1 MCPLLQIFGLTHYT
15 LSTGKQKQKQI
26 KINIPFP
33 SSQIYT
39 GWLKRVD
46 GSGLES
52 FKFHRKVE
60 EAKQPS
66 WLDDNSP
73 VSERSVSAST
83 TTERREEEKGSSG
96 NLKSSFDEFL
106 PVFLKKSFGI
116 LCFRPLPPMLG
127 NGQSLDLFK
136 LYLNVRERGGLEK
149 VSKTG
154 QWDSVALEC
163 GVDSTSA
170 PALKLVYVKYL
181 GTLDKS
187 LQRVVRGEG
196 SERGV
201 SESGLDILEEL
212 FMDLESD
219 LKGLLSGIADDKK
232 KDGAVT
238 SVELKKKEFDFENG
252 GKFARLDEVGGLVKL
267 NGDAKDGEKTS
278 AADDGGKRGFA
289 IFNVEGMPDG
299 VDNLF
304 EVGITEERRIED
316 GDMHLDSSSRKEDL
330 VGNKRRRESYLGM
343 LNWINRVA
351 KDPCDPAIGFLPDK
365 SKWKYYANDLVWKRV
380 LLVREAML
388 SKRNSES
395 NDQHLILQKKQK
407 MHPVLYDDQ
416 IGSERQRFS
425 QRLLSAKDSLKK
437 SAAWNFSGSCS
448 SGTQSEEDFNDT
460 QSDSSSDLEADFVGS
475 RCHRKKRI
483 PLGPHFQADVPEW
496 TGKACESD
504 SKWLGTQIW
513 PLVRVE
519 QNRNLIERERI
530 GKGRPDSCGCPIP
543 GSFQCVR
550 FHVSEKRTRVKLEL
564 GPAFYRWKFDNM
576 GEDVALSWTKE
587 EEKKFH
593 NIVKSNPLS
602 LGKCFWHEIVKS
614 FPNRSRES
622 LVSYYFNV
630 FLLQRRGYQNRAT
643 PTDINSDD
651 DEAESSYNSAK
662 PPGSIFCSPK
672 KPHLNI
678 G

>member
-1 MCPLLQIFGLTHYT
+1 MA
-15 LSTGKQKQKQI
+15 
-26 KINIPFP
+26 
-33 SSQIYT
+33 

-52 FKFHRKVE
+52 FKFNRKVE

-66 WLDDNSP
+66 WLDHNSP
-73 VSERSVSAST
+73 VSKGSVSAST
-83 TTERREEEKGSSG
+83 TAAKREEEKGSSG

-127 NGQSLDLFK
+127 NGQSVDLFK
-136 LYLNVRERGGLEK
+136 VYLNVRDRGGLEK

-154 QWDSVALEC
+154 QWGSVALEC
-163 GVDSTSA
+163 GVDSSSA
-170 PALKLVYVKYL
+170 SALKLVYVKYL
-181 GTLDKS
+181 DTLDKS
-187 LQRVVRGEG
+187 LQRVVRGES
-196 SERGV
+196 SERGAN
-201 SESGLDILEEL
+201 ESGLDILKEL
-212 FMDLESD
+212 LMDLESD
-219 LKGLLSGIADDKK
+219 LKGFLSGIVDNKK
-232 KDGAVT
+232 KDGEVT
-238 SVELKKKEFDFENG
+238 SVELKKKEFDFESG

-267 NGDAKDGEKTS
+267 NGDAEDGDKTS
-278 AADDGGKRGFA
+278 AADDGGECGFVS
-289 IFNVEGMPDG
+289 FDVEEKPDG

-304 EVGITEERRIED
+304 EVGIREERRIED
-316 GDMHLDSSSRKEDL
+316 GDTQLDSSSRKEDL
-330 VGNKRRRESYLGM
+330 VRRKRRRESYLSM
-343 LNWINRVA
+343 LKWINRVA
-351 KDPCDPAIGFLPDK
+351 RDPCDPAIGFLPDK
-365 SKWKYYANDLVWKRV
+365 SKWKYYANDLVWKQA
-380 LLVREAML
+380 LLVREAMM

-395 NDQHLILQKKQK
+395 SDQHSILQKKQK

-425 QRLLSAKDSLKK
+425 QRLLSAKDPSKK
-437 SAAWNFSGSCS
+437 SRARNFSESCS
-448 SGTQSEEDFNDT
+448 SGTQSDEEFNDT
-460 QSDSSSDLEADFVGS
+460 QSDSSSDSEADFVGS
-475 RCHRKKRI
+475 RRHRKKRI
-483 PLGPHFQADVPEW
+483 PLGPQFQADVPEW

-504 SKWLGTQIW
+504 SKWLGTQYW

-530 GKGRPDSCGCPIP
+530 GKGRLDSCGCQIP
-543 GSFQCVR
+543 GSLECVR

-602 LGKCFWHEIVKS
+602 LGKCFWHEIVKA

-630 FLLQRRGYQNRAT
+630 FLLHRRGYQNRVT

-651 DEAESSYNSAK
+651 DESESSYGSAK